1 MIKALL
7 TDIKKKC
14 FIRSALLGLD
24 SLDDILSLNDYI
36 SGDEIMLEI
45 IKKALR
51 EYEITLPLILEMP
64 VAREQMCSCAGLD
77 GYCEI
82 KSNFSLYL
90 KCMIDEG
97 QIILVPNAIPMW
109 RVKSGGGNYAGYS
122 GGSSY
127 PQPGAYTYFTDYKKP
142 YVFMAD
148 VPQTDL
154 YIRGICSRPIIPDF
168 TKDRKFNENSDKAA
182 VYWID
187 IENGADSTYFMDL
200 CMVHLLDY
208 IRQLKASINIPN
220 IAVDILANVDASYQE
235 LRSRCDQYALQSGWR
250 GSLLI

>member
-7 TDIKKKC
+7 TDIKRKC

-24 SLDDILSLNDYI
+24 SLNDILALNDYI

-51 EYEITLPLILEMP
+51 EYEVTLPLILEMP
-64 VAREQMCSCAGLD
+64 IAREQMCTCAGRE

-90 KCMIDEG
+90 KCIISEG

-109 RVKSGGGNYAGYS
+109 RVKSSAGAYAGY
-122 GGSSY
+122 GGSSSY
-127 PQPGAYTYFTDYKKP
+127 PQAGAYTYFTDYDKP
-142 YVFMAD
+142 YIFMGD
-148 VPQTDL
+148 VPETDL

-168 TKDRKFNENSDKAA
+168 APDKTFNSDSKIAA
-182 VYWID
+182 VYWMD
-187 IENGADSTYFMDL
+187 IENGSDGAYFMDL

-250 GSLLI
+250 GQLLL